1 MHLLSVVSLNA
12 QELLQFAAFK
22 RHTYGHKYGIKKTKL
37 DRIGDVTC
45 HIDFCSYKCEDIQGL
60 VSHLKSHITEGK
72 TVTCPFKHCDKKITE
87 KSTFTSHMSR
97 KHNDYAKESLV
108 DSISNS
114 ISTSDCNDE
123 GDMQLDNASQTS
135 YEEMEVYPENADEGQ
150 FLRKFALFYLKLQA
164 KLLLSSSTI

>member
-1 MHLLSVVSLNA
+1 M
-12 QELLQFAAFK
+12 
-22 RHTYGHKYGIKKTKL
+22 KKTKL

-87 KSTFTSHMSR
+87 KSTFTSRMSK
-97 KHNDYAKESLV
+97 KHKDYSKESLV

-135 YEEMEVYPENADEGQ
+135 YEEWRSTQKMQMKGNFLENVHR
-150 FLRKFALFYLKLQA
+150 F
-164 KLLLSSSTI
+164 I